1 MELTALESVDDIT
14 PVNQILQASGI
25 AMSMLS
31 RTHPDY
37 VGPDGQM
44 TRTMR
49 IVTVVGHL
57 PVDSLN
63 TLMGKVKLQ

>member
-1 MELTALESVDDIT
+1 
-14 PVNQILQASGI
+14 
-25 AMSMLS
+25 MSMFS

-37 VGPDGQM
+37 VGLDGQV
-44 TRTMR
+44 TRTTR

-63 TLMGKVKLQ
+63 ALMGKVKLQ